1 MAVLTRDQILSVP
14 DLQREM
20 VHVPE
25 WGGDVYVRGLTGSE
39 RDALEAGMLER
50 KGKTTSIR
58 LDHLRA
64 RLLSMTIVDE
74 EGKSLFGP
82 EDVVALGSKSAV
94 ALERCFAVAR
104 RLSGFTE
111 QDVEE
116 LIKN

>member
-1 MAVLTRDQILSVP
+1 MTILTRNQILTAP
-14 DLQREM
+14 DLQREL

-58 LDHLRA
+58 LENLRA
-64 RLLSMTIVDE
+64 RLLSTTLVDE
-74 EGKSLFGP
+74 DGKSLFGP
-82 EDVVALGSKSAV
+82 EDVVVLGSKSAV

-116 LIKN
+116 LTKN